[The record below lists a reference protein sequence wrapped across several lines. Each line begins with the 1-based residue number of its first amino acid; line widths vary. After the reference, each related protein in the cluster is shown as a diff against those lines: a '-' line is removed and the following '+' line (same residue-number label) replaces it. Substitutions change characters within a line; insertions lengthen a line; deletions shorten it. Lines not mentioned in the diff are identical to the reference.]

1 MFPYENVMSI
11 HNQKMA
17 RFVSEREK
25 DQIAR
30 MLNPGRVGPVERM
43 AKAVGNGL
51 KSAGEVLAN
60 RRSRPIK
67 LG

>member
-17 RFVSEREK
+17 QFVSEREK

-30 MLNPGRVGPVERM
+30 MFPGRVGSVERM
-43 AKAVGNGL
+43 TKAVGKGL

-67 LG
+67 PA